1 MPLDFS
7 SGRKPLSVFSL
18 AGLTDIV
25 LLLLIFF
32 MLTSTFV
39 TQYALQVTL
48 PRVNATAP
56 LEQQYVA
63 ITITEDGRFFVDEEE
78 TTEED
83 LALAITTIR
92 GNRDALAIYADQD
105 ATISQLATVASTGSF
120 LGMRVA
126 IATDVF
132 EDGN

>member
-7 SGRKPLSVFSL
+7 TGRKPLSVFSL

-32 MLTSTFV
+32 LLTSSFV
-39 TQYALQVTL
+39 TQYGLQVNL

-63 ITITEDGRFFVDEEE
+63 VTITDDGRFFVDQEE
-78 TTEED
+78 TAED
-83 LALAITTIR
+83 ELALTITEIR
-92 GNRDALAIYADQD
+92 GDRMALAVYADQES
-105 ATISQLATVASTGSF
+105 TISQLATVASTGSF

-126 IATDVF
+126 IATDVME
-132 EDGN
+132 EDN